1 MKRKITL
8 NKSNNEYISGRLT
21 IPGTLLES
29 IGINGKN
36 REVILNLEG
45 NKLIIEKADDE
56 ISKDLSEENW
66 TGITQEE
73 RDYLLR

>member
-8 NKSNNEYISGRLT
+8 NKSNNEYVSGRLT
-21 IPGTLLES
+21 IPVALLES
-29 IGINGKN
+29 IGINEKN
-36 REVILNLEG
+36 REVILNLED
-45 NKLIIEKADDE
+45 NRLIIEKADNN

>member
-8 NKSNNEYISGRLT
+8 NKSKNEYVSGRLT
-21 IPGTLLES
+21 IPVALLES
-29 IGINGKN
+29 IGISEKD
-36 REVILNLEG
+36 REVILNLED
-45 NKLIIEKADDE
+45 NRLIIEKADNDT
-56 ISKDLSEENW
+56 SKDLSEESW

>member
-8 NKSNNEYISGRLT
+8 NKSNNEYVSGRLT
-21 IPGTLLES
+21 IPVALLEA
-29 IGINGKN
+29 IGVNEEN
-36 REVILNLEG
+36 REVILNLDG
-45 NKLIIEKADDE
+45 SRLIIERADDDTC
-56 ISKDLSEENW
+56 KDLSEENW